1 MIAAPAERRSVSI
14 WMGKEMLSFALMQTS
29 LRSMQFTSPV
39 HTSCVKV
46 IKRAPHSLEAIC
58 NLCRSITLKTYA
70 NFCDSSLYLHHYSTS
85 LPSSL
90 PLWPLPPHSPPPPRS
105 PDPPPSANTS
115 ELEVWQILVTQMPRM
130 MRIHASPSLLLLLS
144 RNT

>member
-1 MIAAPAERRSVSI
+1 
-14 WMGKEMLSFALMQTS
+14 MLAFDWEKKCCSFALS
-29 LRSMQFTSPV
+29 KLHFGP
-39 HTSCVKV
+39 
-46 IKRAPHSLEAIC
+46 C
-58 NLCRSITLKTYA
+58 NLPLLFIQAVSKLSSAHHIHWRQFATCAVSITLKTYA

-90 PLWPLPPHSPPPPRS
+90 PLWHLPPHSPPPPRS
-105 PDPPPSANTS
+105 PDPPPSVNTS

-130 MRIHASPSLLLLLS
+130 MRIHASLSLLLLLS